1 MCYFIFLLKI
11 VSFFYPFLSIIIELS
26 QRTDVMSGKGD
37 IRHTFTDASQQA
49 YTWRS
54 PRE

>member
-1 MCYFIFLLKI
+1 M
-11 VSFFYPFLSIIIELS
+11 VSFFNPFLSIIIELIFIELS

-49 YTWRS
+49 YTWRW
-54 PRE
+54 PKE

>member
-1 MCYFIFLLKI
+1 MCFFIFFLKM

-49 YTWRS
+49 YTWRW
-54 PRE
+54 PK